1 MLKTDLLQFRLELIL
16 GDDWWHDHQLKS
28 SCYYHRDSACS
39 SQEPWGNLQDLDL
52 SCGDTKGCVETEDFG
67 IPVWATPQGF
77 FWQFGACIERPERNI
92 HDLGTPLQ
100 PVIVCE

>member
-1 MLKTDLLQFRLELIL
+1 MNKPPALPVKWESIHAEDRLLQFRLELIL

-28 SCYYHRDSACS
+28 SCAYS

-67 IPVWATPQGF
+67 IPVWATTQDF
-77 FWQFGACIERPERNI
+77 FRHFGACI
-92 HDLGTPLQ
+92 
-100 PVIVCE
+100 